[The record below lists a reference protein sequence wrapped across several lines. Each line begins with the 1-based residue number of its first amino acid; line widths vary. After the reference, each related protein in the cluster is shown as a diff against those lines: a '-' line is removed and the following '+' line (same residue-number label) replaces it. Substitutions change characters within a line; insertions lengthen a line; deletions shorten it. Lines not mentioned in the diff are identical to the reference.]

1 MPVTSLNAVDPTTQM
16 PGSTTRTNKNELGQ
30 DGFLKLLVAQLQ
42 NQDPTG
48 QGQDPDKMVQQ
59 LTSFSSLE
67 QASQTN
73 TLLKGIQSQNT
84 SLAQVQAAALVG
96 RTVKVAGSG
105 FSLQDGKATMAL
117 NLAGEANVV
126 LTVKDSNG
134 NVVATLDE
142 GRLGQGAHNL
152 SWDGR
157 DGMGKLLPDGAY
169 NVTVTAKDPGTNA
182 AVEFATAFLMK
193 VDSVSF
199 ANGQIL
205 LQSGSSAFQFS
216 DILQIVA

>member
-1 MPVTSLNAVDPTTQM
+1 MPVTSLSAIDPSTQA
-16 PGSTTRTNKNELGQ
+16 PGTVKTNRSELGQ

-67 QASQTN
+67 QVTQTN
-73 TLLKGIQSQNT
+73 SLLRTIQDQNT
-84 SLAQVQAAALVG
+84 GLAQVQAAALVG

-105 FSLQDGKATMAL
+105 FSLQGGKASMAL
-117 NLAGEANVV
+117 SLAGEANVM
-126 LTVKDSNG
+126 LTVKDGSG
-134 NVVATLDE
+134 KVVATLDR
-142 GRLGQGAHNL
+142 GRLAKGLHTVE
-152 SWDGR
+152 WDGL
-157 DGMGKLLPDGAY
+157 DGEGKRLPDGAY
-169 NVTVTAKDPGTNA
+169 SVTVTAKDPGTGA
-182 AVEFATAFLMK
+182 AVEYATAFLMK

-205 LQSGSSAFQFS
+205 LQSGNSAFQFS
-216 DILQIVA
+216 DVLQIIA